1 MYGFD
6 HLLMAVH
13 TDAADALL
21 PYSLELEDVSWWYS
35 EYVVNLAAAGLF
47 GPHYVVQLHAVFAE
61 TYRHGYVRCPR
72 DSLCCGHVNCRWCC
86 LWR

>member
-35 EYVVNLAAAGLF
+35 EYVVNLAAAGLLGLTTLCSF
-47 GPHYVVQLHAVFAE
+47 MLSLPRPTGMAMYAAHTAPCAV
-61 TYRHGYVRCPR
+61 CM
-72 DSLCCGHVNCRWCC
+72 
-86 LWR
+86 